1 MIIAEI
7 TIVIVKI
14 IDNDLLNFLFISI
27 PPKYLFVQNTHN
39 YCLDVR
45 IIVYLH
51 YNHIYDYCQVQNLI
65 LPLNTGDIMIKY
77 TPFWETLEKSNE
89 STYTLINKHK
99 ADKNNIIQIS
109 TFPRINNDG
118 GYLAITTN
126 EEKPRIIDKCIY
138 SDKMHNEG
146 VRNQG
151 VSLEKKSPELKS
163 ALKSNWSSSKNATGG
178 TPGRKN
184 EQE

>member
-1 MIIAEI
+1 MPIIFLIVRIPISARAISTILSAVFAALTVTGAMIIAEI

-45 IIVYLH
+45 IIVYLY

-89 STYTLINKHK
+89 STYTLINKHNISS
-99 ADKNNIIQIS
+99 ATIDRLRKNQGIS
-109 TFPRINNDG
+109 TAKIDDLCKIFKCRVEDIIVFEDDENDE
-118 GYLAITTN
+118 N
-126 EEKPRIIDKCIY
+126 
-138 SDKMHNEG
+138 
-146 VRNQG
+146 
-151 VSLEKKSPELKS
+151 
-163 ALKSNWSSSKNATGG
+163 SNSNK
-178 TPGRKN
+178 
-184 EQE
+184 

>member
-1 MIIAEI
+1 MGCLR
-7 TIVIVKI
+7 TIRATVPHES
-14 IDNDLLNFLFISI
+14 NLLKES
-27 PPKYLFVQNTHN
+27 
-39 YCLDVR
+39 
-45 IIVYLH
+45 
-51 YNHIYDYCQVQNLI
+51 NHTQKRSF
-65 LPLNTGDIMIKY
+65 TK
-77 TPFWETLEKSNE
+77 
-89 STYTLINKHK
+89 
-99 ADKNNIIQIS
+99 IIQIS